1 MNQLPH
7 RKAILESVGQDD
19 VFDNLRCEAMSC
31 SAPQSGQSKLCIHV
45 HLRLFQK
52 AFSRVIKLANERK
65 IQLWLPFLNEGQL
78 HRAKVTSSSE
88 QWNGAP
94 NEKVVV
100 ISPIPKRKLSL
111 HQFVILKL

>member
-1 MNQLPH
+1 MNKLPH

-52 AFSRVIKLANERK
+52 ALPRVIKLANERK
-65 IQLWLPFLNEGQL
+65 IQLGLPFLNEGQL
-78 HRAKVTSSSE
+78 HRTKIISASE
-88 QWNGAP
+88 QWNRAP

-100 ISPIPKRKLSL
+100 ISPIPERKLSL